1 MKMKL
6 FAILAVISVLLIA
19 LALQRQGDN
28 RVEDLQS
35 RSLLSE
41 AQLELLG
48 QVDRI
53 SLSKGTDRGVDLVRE
68 GDRWGVVSS
77 DRFPAQP
84 ARIAALLHAMRGAR
98 VIEEQTDNPD
108 YHARLGLNV
117 EQSEGSPLQ
126 VRLEHNG
133 DVITLLFGN
142 PVGSGQL
149 VRFVGEDQVWLINRP
164 FGMSLNPREWLDL
177 NVARIPMESVAKAR
191 WEHAD
196 GDVIELEKAS
206 EGDYNLRL
214 KGPDSAQQQGNERW
228 INSMVLALIG
238 LNAQDVALRS
248 DLQLGEPSVQ
258 MQVMTWNGAE
268 LAASLYDVSGRFW
281 LIIDSFEQ
289 PVDGEFGV
297 NADTRW
303 AFQLGVAQVED
314 LNKRRSDLI
323 RSTEAE

>member
-77 DRFPAQP
+77 DRFPAQA

-149 VRFVGEDQVWLINRP
+149 VRFAGEDQVWLINRP

-177 NVARIPMESVAKAR
+177 NVAQIPMESVAKAR

-214 KGPDSAQQQGNERW
+214 TGPDSAQQQGNERW

-238 LNAQDVALRS
+238 LNAQDVALRT
-248 DLQLGEPSVQ
+248 DLQLGEPNVQ

-281 LIIDSFEQ
+281 LIIDRFEQ

-303 AFQLGVAQVED
+303 AFQLGVAQVES

-323 RSTEAE
+323 RSAEVE